1 METVKNLGAA
11 ICAAAFAAGVLELLF
26 PEGSL
31 KSVINVI
38 LALYI
43 LASALN
49 TVHGVDHGLLQKLYQ
64 AAEQAAPCM
73 ELDDYAAELY
83 KNALEET
90 AKRRENENAQMDRD
104 S

>member
-1 METVKNLGAA
+1 MDTVKNLGAA
-11 ICAAAFAAGVLELLF
+11 ICTAAFVAGVLELLF
-26 PEGSL
+26 PEGNL

-49 TVHGVDHGLLQKLYQ
+49 LVHSADHTLLQKLYQ
-64 AAEQAAPCM
+64 AAEQTAPCM
-73 ELDDYAAELY
+73 EFDDYAAEQY

-90 AKRRENENAQMDRD
+90 VKWGESENAQMDRD